1 MTTKRRTGRAADE
14 LRSVKITPHYT
25 KYAEGSCL
33 IEMGETKVI
42 CTASVEDRVPL
53 FLRNTN
59 RGWVTAEYAMLPRAT
74 DQRTTRESSKGGP
87 SGRTQE
93 IQRLI
98 GRSLRAVAA
107 MNKLGERTVTVDC
120 DVIQADG
127 GTRTA
132 AVTGGFVALAFALK
146 RLQDDGKLTVLP
158 LSDHVA
164 AVSVGIVGG
173 TPLLGLEYAEDSR
186 ADVDMNIVKTGAGLF
201 IEVQGTAESGPFSQ
215 DQMAA
220 MMQLAG
226 AGIERLVAAQADVFE
241 SAGIKV
247 GLAGLMRKG

>member
-1 MTTKRRTGRAADE
+1 MRPVR
-14 LRSVKITPHYT
+14 ITPNYNR
-25 KYAEGSCL
+25 YAEGSCL
-33 IEMGETKVI
+33 MEMGETKVI

-59 RGWVTAEYAMLPRAT
+59 RGWVTAEYSMLPRAT
-74 DQRTTRESSKGGP
+74 DQRTARESSKGGP

-107 MNKLGERTVTVDC
+107 MNKLGERTITVDC

-132 AVTGGFVALAFALK
+132 AVTGGFVALALALK
-146 RLQDDGKLTVLP
+146 RLQDEGKLSVLP

-173 TPLLGLEYAEDSR
+173 NVLLDLEYAEDSK

-201 IEVQGTAESGPFSQ
+201 VEVQGTAESGPFSKE
-215 DQMAA
+215 QMAA
-220 MMQLAG
+220 MMELAG
-226 AGIERLVAAQADVFE
+226 AGIDKLVAAQADVFDA
-241 SAGIKV
+241 AGIRI

>member
-1 MTTKRRTGRAADE
+1 MTSKRRVGRAADE
-14 LRSVKITPHYT
+14 LRPVRITPNYT

-132 AVTGGFVALAFALK
+132 AVTGGFVALALAMK
-146 RLQDDGKLTVLP
+146 RLQDDGKLSVLP

-164 AVSVGIVGG
+164 AISVGIVGG
-173 TPLLGLEYAEDSR
+173 TALLDLEYAEDSR

-201 IEVQGTAESGPFSQ
+201 IEVQGTAESGPFSGE
-215 DQMAA
+215 QMAT
-220 MMQLAG
+220 MMELAG

-241 SAGIKV
+241 SAGIKI
-247 GLAGLMRKG
+247 GLAGLIRKG

>member
-1 MTTKRRTGRAADE
+1 MTTKRRVGRAADE
-14 LRSVKITPHYT
+14 LRPVRITPNYT

-98 GRSLRAVAA
+98 GRSLRAVSA

-132 AVTGGFVALAFALK
+132 AVTGGFVALAFAMK
-146 RLQDDGKLTVLP
+146 RLQDDGKLSVLP

-164 AVSVGIVGG
+164 AISVGIVGG
-173 TPLLGLEYAEDSR
+173 TALLDLEYAEDSR

-201 IEVQGTAESGPFSQ
+201 IEVQGTAESGPFSGE
-215 DQMAA
+215 QMAT
-220 MMQLAG
+220 MMELAG

-241 SAGIKV
+241 SAGIKI

>member
-1 MTTKRRTGRAADE
+1 MPKRRVGRAGDE
-14 LRSVKITPHYT
+14 LRPVRITPNYNR
-25 KYAEGSCL
+25 YAEGSCL
-33 IEMGETKVI
+33 MEMGETKVI

-59 RGWVTAEYAMLPRAT
+59 RGWVTAEYSMLPRAT
-74 DQRTTRESSKGGP
+74 DQRTARESSKGGP

-107 MNKLGERTVTVDC
+107 MNKLGERTITVDC

-132 AVTGGFVALAFALK
+132 AVTGGFVALALALK
-146 RLQDDGKLTVLP
+146 RLQDEGKLSVLP

-173 TPLLGLEYAEDSR
+173 NVLLDLEYAEDSK

-201 IEVQGTAESGPFSQ
+201 VEVQGTAESGPFSKE
-215 DQMAA
+215 QMAA
-220 MMQLAG
+220 MMELAG
-226 AGIERLVAAQADVFE
+226 AGIDKLVAAQADVFE
-241 SAGIKV
+241 TAGIRI

>member
-1 MTTKRRTGRAADE
+1 MTSKRRVGRAADE
-14 LRSVKITPHYT
+14 LRPVRITPNYT

-74 DQRTTRESSKGGP
+74 DQRTSRESSKGGP

-132 AVTGGFVALAFALK
+132 AVTGGFVALALAMK
-146 RLQDDGKLTVLP
+146 RLQDDGKLSVLP

-164 AVSVGIVGG
+164 AISVGIVGG
-173 TPLLGLEYAEDSR
+173 TALLDLEYAEDSR

-201 IEVQGTAESGPFSQ
+201 IEVQGTAESGPFSGE
-215 DQMAA
+215 QMAT
-220 MMQLAG
+220 MMELAG
-226 AGIERLVAAQADVFE
+226 AGIDKLVAAQADVFE
-241 SAGIKV
+241 SAGIKI

>member
-1 MTTKRRTGRAADE
+1 MPKRRVGRADDE
-14 LRSVKITPHYT
+14 LRPVRITPNYNR
-25 KYAEGSCL
+25 YAEGSCL
-33 IEMGETKVI
+33 MEMGETKVI

-59 RGWVTAEYAMLPRAT
+59 RGWVTAEYSMLPRAT
-74 DQRTTRESSKGGP
+74 DQRTARESSKGGP

-107 MNKLGERTVTVDC
+107 MNKLGERTITVDC

-132 AVTGGFVALAFALK
+132 AVTGGFVALALALK
-146 RLQDDGKLTVLP
+146 RLQDEGKLSVLP

-164 AVSVGIVGG
+164 AVSAGIVGG
-173 TPLLGLEYAEDSR
+173 NVLLDLEYAEDSK

-201 IEVQGTAESGPFSQ
+201 VEVQGTAESGPFSKE
-215 DQMAA
+215 QMAA
-220 MMQLAG
+220 MMELAG
-226 AGIERLVAAQADVFE
+226 AGIDKLVAAQADVFE
-241 SAGIKV
+241 TAGIRI

>member
-1 MTTKRRTGRAADE
+1 MPKRRVGRAGDE
-14 LRSVKITPHYT
+14 LRPVRITPNYNR
-25 KYAEGSCL
+25 YAEGSCL
-33 IEMGETKVI
+33 MEMGETKVI

-59 RGWVTAEYAMLPRAT
+59 RGWVTAEYSMLPRAT
-74 DQRTTRESSKGGP
+74 DQRTARESSKGGP

-107 MNKLGERTVTVDC
+107 MNKLGERTITVDC

-132 AVTGGFVALAFALK
+132 AVTGGFVALALALK
-146 RLQDDGKLTVLP
+146 RLQDEGKLSVLP

-173 TPLLGLEYAEDSR
+173 NVLLDLEYAEDSK

-201 IEVQGTAESGPFSQ
+201 VEVQGTAESGPFSKE
-215 DQMAA
+215 QMAA
-220 MMQLAG
+220 MMELAG
-226 AGIERLVAAQADVFE
+226 AGIDKLVAAQADVFDA
-241 SAGIKV
+241 AGIRI

>member
-1 MTTKRRTGRAADE
+1 MTTKRRAGRAADA
-14 LRSVKITPHYT
+14 LRSVRITPDYT

-33 IEMGETKVI
+33 IEMGDTKVI

-74 DQRTTRESSKGGP
+74 DQRTSRESSKGGP

-132 AVTGGFVALAFALK
+132 SVTGGFVALALALK
-146 RLQDDGKLTVLP
+146 RLQDDGKLPVLP
-158 LSDHVA
+158 LSDYVA
-164 AVSVGIVGG
+164 AVSVGVVGG
-173 TPLLGLEYAEDSR
+173 TALLDLEYAEDSR

-201 IEVQGTAESGPFSQ
+201 VEVQGTAESGPFSQ
-215 DQMAA
+215 EQMNR
-220 MMQLAG
+220 MMELAG
-226 AGIERLVAAQADVFE
+226 LGIERLVAAQADVLE
-241 SAGIKV
+241 SAGVKI
-247 GLAGLMRKG
+247 GLAGLVRRG

>member
-1 MTTKRRTGRAADE
+1 MTSKRRVGRAADE
-14 LRSVKITPHYT
+14 LRPVRITPNFT

-132 AVTGGFVALAFALK
+132 AVTGGFVALALALK
-146 RLQDDGKLTVLP
+146 RLQDDGKLSVLP

-164 AVSVGIVGG
+164 AISVGIVGG
-173 TPLLGLEYAEDSR
+173 TALLDLEYAEDSR

-201 IEVQGTAESGPFSQ
+201 IEVQGTAESGPFSGE
-215 DQMAA
+215 QMAT
-220 MMQLAG
+220 MMELAG
-226 AGIERLVAAQADVFE
+226 AGIEKLVAAQADVFE
-241 SAGIKV
+241 SAGIKI